1 MAVKNIPL
9 HCLAARV
16 WNKNTAEL
24 LYGLMLPFAVI
35 SSTTF
40 IKLIAGAFPNI
51 LL

>member
-1 MAVKNIPL
+1 MAVKNTPL

-16 WNKNTAEL
+16 WNKHTAEL

-35 SSTTF
+35 SSATS
-40 IKLIAGAFPNI
+40 KLIAGAFPNV